1 MLSAGVVA
9 WQEACAGS
17 RRIENRSGT
26 IKVEGKSEQDGKRER
41 ERESDLLVPRVNK
54 LDHLRQTVT
63 QSWRTGARDTWAR
76 FPARYFMRVTA
87 SERLS
92 RIARA

>member
-41 ERESDLLVPRVNK
+41 ERERFV
-54 LDHLRQTVT
+54 
-63 QSWRTGARDTWAR
+63 GA
-76 FPARYFMRVTA
+76 A
-87 SERLS
+87 SQQIGS
-92 RIARA
+92 P